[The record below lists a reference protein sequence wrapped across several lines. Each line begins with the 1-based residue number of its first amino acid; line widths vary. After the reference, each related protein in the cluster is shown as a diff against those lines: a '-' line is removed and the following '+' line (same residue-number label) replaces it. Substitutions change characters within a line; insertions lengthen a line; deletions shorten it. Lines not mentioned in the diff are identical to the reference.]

1 MNQKGEILTPKSM
14 NELGKKLKFETLIL
28 AKE

>member
-1 MNQKGEILTPKSM
+1 MNQKGEILTRKTM
-14 NELGKKLKFETLIL
+14 NWGKKLKFETLIL